1 MPGQFES
8 ILDKLQKKLGKQTIR
23 KASSIAR
30 PKPRPNVIQMQAIND
45 YVIIDIIKEG
55 PKKVGGLILTDET
68 DESNRY
74 KKANIISVGNMVEVV
89 KEGDSIYYDALAGHD
104 IAYNDIM
111 YKVIRARDIV
121 IVE

>member
-1 MPGQFES
+1 
-8 ILDKLQKKLGKQTIR
+8 
-23 KASSIAR
+23 
-30 PKPRPNVIQMQAIND
+30 MQAVND
-45 YVIIDIIKEG
+45 YVIIDMIKEG

-68 DESNRY
+68 DETNRY
-74 KKANIISVGNMVEVV
+74 KKANIISVGNDVLIV
-89 KEGDSIYYDALAGHD
+89 KKGDSNYYDAVAGHD